1 MKAIRV
7 GAFLLV
13 VLFSCAA
20 TVNAEEAKPGST
32 GVVPRA
38 YPERLQWWA
47 DGRFGMFI
55 HWGPVALKETEISW
69 SRANSN
75 PKCPNQGPIPVDV
88 YDSLYKQ
95 FNPVDFDAKQWV
107 AVAKAAGMKYMVL
120 TAKHCDGFLLWD
132 SKVSDYNIMH
142 TPFKRDVCKEL
153 ADAAHAAG
161 MKIGWYYSPMDWR
174 DPDCRSEHNDRFI
187 KNMREELRELLTNYG
202 KIDLLWFDTDGCPT
216 PWGQKE
222 TYAMIKKLQPQI
234 VIDNRFDLGDPGS
247 PAAADPASIGPHADY
262 YTPEQF
268 VGGFDIEHPWESCMT
283 TSAHDQWS
291 WGGTKDGAKSFEA
304 VMAMLIG
311 CAGGDGNVL
320 LNVGPTPAGVIAPE
334 QANLVK
340 QVGDWLAKNG
350 ESIYGT
356 RGGPFKPG
364 SYGVSTRKGKTVYV
378 HIRQW
383 KEGSIKLPPIA
394 AQHTGCHMLSDG
406 TCNVNQTDSGIEITV
421 PEKDRQPI
429 DTIVALT
436 FDVDVNTIPAV
447 EVPRPIPIS
456 EKAKATA
463 SNVYRN
469 QAEFAPDK
477 AVDGNGDTRW
487 ATDGEVH
494 QAWLEL
500 DLGRP
505 TTFSHAWISEA
516 FANRVQRF
524 ELQRLDGT
532 EWKTFCSGTT
542 IGAAWSKSFAPVT
555 AQRVRLNVLEST
567 VGPTIWEFELF
578 K

>member
-1 MKAIRV
+1 MK
-7 GAFLLV
+7 LLNIGLLLSAV
-13 VLFSCAA
+13 VLSCSAA
-20 TVNAEEAKPGST
+20 LNAEEAKPG
-32 GVVPRA
+32 PLPHA

-88 YDSLYKQ
+88 YDNLYKT
-95 FNPVDFDAKQWV
+95 FNPTEFNAKQWV
-107 AVAKAAGMKYMVL
+107 AIAKAAGMKYMVL

-153 ADAAHAAG
+153 ADAAHEAG

-174 DPDCRSEHNDRFI
+174 DPDCRSEHNDRFTKHI
-187 KNMREELRELLTNYG
+187 REELRELLTNYG
-202 KIDLLWFDTDGCPT
+202 RIDLLWFDTDGCP
-216 PWGQKE
+216 PVWDQE
-222 TYAMIKKLQPQI
+222 PTYAMIKKLQPHI
-234 VIDNRFDLGDPGS
+234 VIDNRFDLGGPNDP
-247 PAAADPASIGPHADY
+247 PAAAPESIGPHADY

-268 VGGFDIEHPWESCMT
+268 IGGFDIQHPWESCMT
-283 TSAHDQWS
+283 TSRKDQWS
-291 WGGTKDGAKSFEA
+291 WGGSNDGVKSFETI
-304 VMAMLIG
+304 MQMLIC

-320 LNVGPTPAGVIAPE
+320 LNVGPTPAGIIAPE
-334 QANLVK
+334 QANLIK
-340 QVGDWLAKNG
+340 QAGAWLDKYG

-364 SYGVSTRKGKTVYV
+364 VYGVSTRKGKTVYV
-378 HIRQW
+378 HIRKW
-383 KEGSIKLPPIA
+383 
-394 AQHTGCHMLSDG
+394 LSDTVELPAISAKVVDSRVLTG
-406 TCNVNQTDSGIEITV
+406 GKADVSQTASGIAISV
-421 PEKDRQPI
+421 PEADRQAI
-429 DTIVALT
+429 DTIVALEL
-436 FDVDVNTIPAV
+436 DVDANQIPAV
-447 EVPRPIPIS
+447 DVPRPVPVS

-463 SNVYRN
+463 SNSFQN
-469 QAEFAPDK
+469 AAEFGPDK
-477 AVDGNGDTRW
+477 AVDGNSQTRW
-487 ATDGEVH
+487 ATDVETH

-505 TTFSHAWISEA
+505 TTFRRAWISEA
-516 FANRVQRF
+516 FPNRVQKF
-524 ELQRLDGT
+524 ELQWLDGT
-532 EWKTFCSGTT
+532 EWKTFCTGTT
-542 IGAAWSKSFAPVT
+542 VGESWSKGFAPVT
-555 AQRVRLNVLEST
+555 AQRVRLNILDST